1 MAANR
6 PVPRGVPGGRPPGT
20 APRGVPGGRPPG
32 PAPRGVPGG
41 RPPGPALR
49 SNFDEGTSRWATRRA
64 QWRALGLTDED
75 MAKPKIAIVNSSSAL
90 AICFSHLDEIARRAK
105 RAIERAGGVAF
116 EVRTAAPSDF
126 ITSAGHRGGY
136 ILSARDLI
144 VNDIEVA
151 VEGALLDG
159 MLCLASCDKTAP
171 GQLMAAAR
179 LDIPTIIVAC
189 GYQPSGRYQG
199 RHCDIEDVFLAA
211 GHHVNGQLS
220 LPELTEMSENAILG
234 PGVCPGM
241 GTANT
246 MHVACEALG
255 MALPGSTPVRANS
268 KPMWDAV
275 EHASARIVEMVTD
288 DLRPRDILTPD
299 AFTNAVITILSVSGS
314 INSVKHLQAVAAE
327 AECDVDV
334 YRLFERLAA
343 DVPLLAAIRPN
354 GEHSIEDFEDAGG
367 ARAVMKQLEELLHT
381 TAMTITGRSVGQNLA
396 AAVTD
401 DEEVIR
407 PAGRPLGRRPTIV
420 LIRGSLAPGGGIVK
434 LAVADD
440 RRLDFAGPAAVY
452 DSPDAALAA
461 VRGGEVTGGEVVVL
475 RGQGP
480 TGSPGMGMASQLV
493 FALDGAGLTGQVAVV
508 TDGQLSGLVNKGI
521 VVGEVSPEAA
531 AGGPLALVQTGDT
544 IRVDVLARTADLDV
558 PAAELARRRAR
569 LPQAVPSAEK
579 GWLRIYQRLV
589 RPLPEGAV
597 LREPAHGHAGPAA
610 GER

>member
-1 MAANR
+1 MT
-6 PVPRGVPGGRPPGT
+6 G
-20 APRGVPGGRPPG
+20 
-32 PAPRGVPGG
+32 
-41 RPPGPALR
+41 ALR

-90 AICFSHLDEIARRAK
+90 AICFSHLDEIAKRAK

-171 GQLMAAAR
+171 AQLMAAGR
-179 LDIPTIIVAC
+179 LNIPTVIVAC
-189 GYQPSGRYQG
+189 GYQPSGSYQG

-211 GHHVNGQLS
+211 GHMANGQLT

-234 PGVCPGM
+234 PGVCPGV

-246 MHVACEALG
+246 MHMACEALG
-255 MALPGSTPVRANS
+255 MALPGSTPVRANAA
-268 KPMWDAV
+268 PMWDVV
-275 EHASARIVEMVTD
+275 ERASARIVAMVGEN
-288 DLRPRDILTPD
+288 LLPRDILTPD
-299 AFTNAVITILSVSGS
+299 AFANAVITILSVSGS

-327 AECDVDV
+327 AECGVDV
-334 YRLFERLAA
+334 YRLFERLA
-343 DVPLLAAIRPN
+343 DEVPLLTAVRPN
-354 GEHSIEDFEDAGG
+354 GEHSIEELEDAGG
-367 ARAVMKQLEELLHT
+367 CRAVMKQLEGLLHT
-381 TAMTITGRSVGQNLA
+381 GAMTLTGHTVGQNLA
-396 AAVTD
+396 GITVA
-401 DEEVIR
+401 DEEIIR
-407 PAGRPLGRRPTIV
+407 PAGRALGRRPTIV
-420 LIRGSLAPGGGIVK
+420 LIRGSLAPAGGIVK

-440 RRLDFAGPAAVY
+440 RRLEFAGPAVVY
-452 DSPDAALAA
+452 DSPAAALDG
-461 VRGGEVTGGEVVVL
+461 VRGGEVTAGDVVVL

-493 FALDGAGLTGQVAVV
+493 FALDGAGLTGKVAVV

-531 AGGPLALVQTGDT
+531 AGGPLALVRRGDR
-544 IRVDVLARTADLDV
+544 IRIDVVGRVADLDV
-558 PAAELARRRAR
+558 PAAELAGRRAT
-569 LPQAVPSAEK
+569 LAQAPPPQEK

-597 LREPAHGHAGPAA
+597 LREPPPAPASAAAPAARAAPAA
-610 GER
+610 GGGGPDAR